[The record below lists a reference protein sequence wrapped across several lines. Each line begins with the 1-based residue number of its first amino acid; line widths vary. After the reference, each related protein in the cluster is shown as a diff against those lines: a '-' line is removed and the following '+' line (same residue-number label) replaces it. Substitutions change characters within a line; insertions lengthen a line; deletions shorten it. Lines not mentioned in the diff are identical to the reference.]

1 LRIVIVGGRGV
12 GASIAE
18 YFSKRGDDVVVVEGD
33 EEVCDRL
40 AKSLDVTVYCGDA
53 KSEKLLRDAGAEE
66 ADVLFAVS
74 GDDSLNI
81 WVASVAKRELGVPT
95 VVVKVD
101 ERESAERARSAGA
114 DVVVCSEELVF
125 ERLIEAVTS
134 PAYTFLLK
142 REGFAVVAVKVLPDS
157 GLIGTSVSELRERGL
172 NVVAVFRGA
181 GLTEFEDLVLEADD
195 EMIVAGPEE
204 KISELLKE
212 VFE

>member
-1 LRIVIVGGRGV
+1 
-12 GASIAE
+12 
-18 YFSKRGDDVVVVEGD
+18 
-33 EEVCDRL
+33 
-40 AKSLDVTVYCGDA
+40 VYCGDA

-101 ERESAERARSAGA
+101 ERESAEKARSAGA

-157 GLIGTSVSELRERGL
+157 GLIGTRVSELRERGL
-172 NVVAVFRGA
+172 NVAAVFRGA
-181 GLTEFEDLVLEADD
+181 WLTEFEDLVLEADD

-204 KISELLKE
+204 NISELLKE